1 MIEKNILRKAV
12 KDILLEY
19 MEKGSVKPGERISLP
34 ELANEL
40 EVSATP
46 LREALTQLTETGLVT
61 YIANRGFF
69 VSSLHEQEA
78 IEIYELITILESQ
91 AVLASDFS
99 SADLK
104 ELEII
109 NAQFKTAEDSISKLR
124 TDRLF
129 HQKLI
134 QNYPNQAA
142 KKIIEDIRMRVFIYE
157 FEFMESSSIEE
168 SVQMHQEII
177 DKLKQNKRDM
187 AISILKSNWEIS
199 KNQILQ
205 NFQTKPS

>member
-1 MIEKNILRKAV
+1 M

-19 MEKGSVKPGERISLP
+19 MEQGSVKPGERISLP
-34 ELANEL
+34 ELAKEL

-78 IEIYELITILESQ
+78 IEIYELIAILESQ
-91 AVLASDFS
+91 AVLATDFLIS
-99 SADLK
+99 DLK

-109 NAQFKTAEDSISKLR
+109 NAQFKTAQDSISKLR

-134 QNYPNQAA
+134 QNYSNQTA
-142 KKIIEDIRMRVFIYE
+142 KK
-157 FEFMESSSIEE
+157 
-168 SVQMHQEII
+168 
-177 DKLKQNKRDM
+177 
-187 AISILKSNWEIS
+187 
-199 KNQILQ
+199 
-205 NFQTKPS
+205 